1 MTIVKFIHMHLYFYL
16 TSLNPYFILYFEELT
31 SLAQE
36 FIANELIV
44 DTQTPVS
51 DLYTIPSLSLIY

>member
-1 MTIVKFIHMHLYFYL
+1 MHLYFYL